1 MPFFLW
7 LLFKR
12 EYKPPDTLAWTI
24 LLALSRVVCMSDDE
38 LTEFEVPWTLDTAEW
53 ETSLSLVSWMGVVG
67 VSQASKKHQFHKDY
81 PVLLEKLE
89 KLTWA

>member
-1 MPFFLW
+1 MLS
-7 LLFKR
+7 R
-12 EYKPPDTLAWTI
+12 TI

-67 VSQASKKHQFHKDY
+67 VSLAFKKHQFHIHY
-81 PVLLEKLE
+81 PVLLEELE